1 MMRLMLR
8 ASLAGAALANAQSLP
23 PPEPPRAEAAP
34 IPYDEGYSVDI
45 PDRPAPPAVQ
55 VPNDDSDGY

>member
-8 ASLAGAALANAQSLP
+8 ASLVAALANAQSLP
-23 PPEPPRAEAAP
+23 SPEPPAEAAP
-34 IPYDEGYSVDI
+34 VPYDEGYSMDI

-55 VPNDDSDGY
+55 VPKDDSDGY